1 MKMTSPLDNL
11 CGPTGDLA
19 HEAPDEEEYAHHI
32 DNGLT
37 KLNDAK
43 KQDLSLGSRFDLAYN
58 AAFHLSL
65 AALRRIGY
73 RPKDKRYI
81 VFLALPHTLQLGTDV
96 WRVLN
101 DCHDIR
107 NNDTYRTTHLINEA
121 LIDGLIAACQKVA
134 DKISTLHPVHT
145 NDKNEASPHAED
157 NDKTLKKQDI
167 KRG

>member
-1 MKMTSPLDNL
+1 MASPLDNL

-32 DNGLT
+32 DNGLK
-37 KLNDAK
+37 KLHDGKNR
-43 KQDLSLGSRFDLAYN
+43 DLNLVSRFDLAYN

-81 VFLALPHTLQLGTDV
+81 VFQALPHTLQLGADV

-101 DCHDIR
+101 NCHDIR
-107 NNDTYRTTHLINEA
+107 NSDTYRITYLINEK
-121 LIDGLIAACQKVA
+121 LIDDLIAACQKVA
-134 DKISTLHPVHT
+134 DKISTLHPVHA
-145 NDKNEASPHAED
+145 NDTNEASPQVED
-157 NDKTLKKQDI
+157 NEQSPKE
-167 KRG
+167 KR